1 VNALRLYLFAHYAGL
16 GAVLPV
22 LALGLGARGFR
33 PSQYAWLL
41 VLMPL
46 SRLFAPPLWGLLADR
61 YLGGRPLLRVNSL
74 LSSLA
79 MAVLYFARGEVLTI
93 VAFAGWA
100 LVSSSLVPL
109 VEASTY
115 RLLGTRA
122 SGFGYVRVFGSIGFA
137 LIAFGLGTL
146 GVDDA
151 LRVPFLIAAV
161 GHLVAFLATLRFGQV
176 VAPSRAPL
184 LGVVRA
190 LARRPDVALLWFGA
204 VLYYFA
210 HGAFDSYF
218 GPYARTIPNVD
229 NATVS
234 ACWGTGVVAE
244 VLIMWFVPR
253 LLSSRLR
260 PLLLIVAS
268 AVACLRWLLLSRAE
282 SVLELHLYAPLHG
295 ITFGVWYLA
304 FVHENQAHAPAN
316 IRATVQGVA
325 QACIGGGMVVSTLF
339 GGYLFEQL
347 GGRPLLRV
355 AAFSALLAMLCYVL
369 RVVLLRRSRLAMA
382 LHES

>member
-1 VNALRLYLFAHYAGL
+1 MNALRLYLFAHYAGL

-33 PSQYAWLL
+33 PSQYAWLMA
-41 VLMPL
+41 LMPL

-74 LSSLA
+74 LAAVA
-79 MAVLYFARGEVLTI
+79 MAVLFFARAEAVTVI
-93 VAFAGWA
+93 AFAAWA
-100 LVSSSLVPL
+100 FVSSSLVPL

-115 RLLGTRA
+115 RLLGTAA

-137 LIAFGLGTL
+137 LSAFALGTL
-146 GVDDA
+146 GMDDA
-151 LRVPFLIAAV
+151 LRVPFAIAAG
-161 GHLVAFLATLRFGQV
+161 GHLIAFLATLRFGQV

-184 LGVVRA
+184 LGVVRQ
-190 LARRPDVALLWFGA
+190 LARRADVALLWFGA

-210 HGAFDSYF
+210 HGAFDGYF
-218 GPYARTIPNVD
+218 GPFARTTPHVD

-253 LLSSRLR
+253 LLSSRMR
-260 PLLLIVAS
+260 PLLLIVA
-268 AVACLRWLLLSRAE
+268 AFVACLRWLLLSRAD
-282 SVLELHLYAPLHG
+282 SVLELLLYAPLHG

-325 QACIGGGMVVSTLF
+325 QACIGGGMVVSTLL

-347 GGRPLLRV
+347 GGRLLFRV
-355 AAFSALLAMLCYVL
+355 ATLSTVLALLCYVARL
-369 RVVLLRRSRLAMA
+369 ALLRRARLATM